1 MEPHQT
7 DAKPEGKASES
18 QNETPAA
25 EQQSVVEQ
33 LQALLKEKESKYVYL
48 YAEFENFKKRAFRER
63 DDARKFGWEPVA
75 LELLEV
81 IDNLTRAVAHMP
93 QGIDKNLAQGI
104 QLVLGQ
110 LRAALQKYGVQ
121 EMEVAG
127 KAFDP
132 NFHEAVG
139 QEAAKE
145 PAGTII
151 KEVQKGYLLHGRLL
165 RPARVIVS
173 NGPA

>member
-1 MEPHQT
+1 METHPKT
-7 DAKPEGKASES
+7 DAGPDGKASET
-18 QNETPAA
+18 QNET
-25 EQQSVVEQ
+25 EQSAGEQ
-33 LQALLKEKESKYVYL
+33 LQALLKEKESKYMYL

-81 IDNLTRAVAHMP
+81 IDNLTRALAHMP
-93 QGIDKNLAQGI
+93 HNIDKNLAQGI

-110 LRAALQKYGVQ
+110 FRGALTKNGVQ
-121 EMEVAG
+121 EMDAAAG

-139 QEAAKE
+139 QEPSKD

-151 KEVQKGYLLHGRLL
+151 KEAQKGYLLHGRLL

-173 NGPA
+173 TGPA